1 MVALPFQLNPGPT
14 VEAPTESGWTPLR
27 VGLSLAW
34 AAALAA
40 LVAVG
45 LGGRSLVDLSQR
57 RIRFVS
63 AVTHELRTPLTT
75 LRLYLDMLTGGMI
88 TDEAKKAEYLHTLNT
103 ETERLNRLV
112 ANVLDFSRLEN
123 QRPQLHLSEVHVA
136 DLLESVCAT
145 WQGRCQD
152 AGKQL
157 VVESTVDPERVLETD
172 VDLVQ
177 QILANLIDNACKY
190 SRNAADNRILLRAQQ
205 EARQLSVFVEDR
217 GPGVA
222 RQDRRS
228 LFHPF
233 RRGEHA
239 DVTAGGVGLGLAL
252 ASRWA
257 ALLGGRLT
265 LEDARKSGGATFQLQ
280 LPLPAKP

>member
-1 MVALPFQLNPGPT
+1 
-14 VEAPTESGWTPLR
+14 LR
-27 VGLSLAW
+27 VGLALAW

-75 LRLYLDMLTGGMI
+75 LRLYLDMLTGGMV
-88 TDEAKKAEYLHTLNT
+88 TDECKKAEYLHTLNA

-123 QRPQLHLSEVHVA
+123 QRPQLHLSEVRVA

-152 AGKQL
+152 AGKNL
-157 VVESTVDPERVLETD
+157 VLEDAVDAGTIIETD
-172 VDLVQ
+172 VELVQ
-177 QILANLIDNACKY
+177 QIIANLIDNACKY
-190 SRNAADNRILLRAQQ
+190 SRDAADNRIVLRAQQ
-205 EARQLSVFVEDR
+205 DGRHLSVFVEDR

-222 RQDRRS
+222 RRDRRS

-252 ASRWA
+252 ACRWA
-257 ALLGGRLT
+257 GLLGGILT
-265 LEDARKSGGATFQLQ
+265 LEDARKAGGAVFRLL
-280 LPLPAKP
+280 LPLSAKR